1 MTTLQRQSD
10 NEIVIDR
17 LGGREGG
24 REGYVHVCVT
34 SIEVD
39 QVERIKK
46 KEEAI

>member
-1 MTTLQRQSD
+1 MITKLSS
-10 NEIVIDR
+10 IVW
-17 LGGREGG
+17 EEE